1 MQCAV
6 NPTPP
11 PSKRAGHEQGNTQY
25 PFANPCPAPG
35 GTNSGDSTMRKTPL
49 LAALALACSAGFAQ
63 VATAADD
70 TLRIGVIATYS
81 GPYADYGRQ
90 FDAGIQLYLKE
101 HGGMIGG
108 KKVEIIKKD
117 TAGPAPDAA
126 KRFAQELV
134 VRDKVNFIAGLDFS
148 PNAYAIAP
156 IVTQARIPTVV
167 MNASSSAITTSS
179 PYIARVSFTVQQV
192 SAPMAQWM
200 LKNGIKETYVVVADY
215 ASGTDS
221 HTAFE
226 QAFTAGGGKVVGS
239 VRTPMNNPDFSAYVQ
254 RIKDA
259 KPQSVFFFF
268 PSGVMPP
275 AFLKA
280 WKERGMEE
288 AGIKLFAT
296 GEATDDSYLTA
307 TGDVAKG
314 LITSHHYSYAHKSDK
329 NQKFVK
335 DFYATFGKE
344 MRPSYFAI
352 TAYDGLAAID
362 GALQKTKG
370 DVSGD
375 KVMEALKGLTLES
388 PRGPIEID
396 ATTKDIVQ
404 TVYIRRTEQVGGE
417 LVNVEFDKFDK
428 VKDPAKEGK

>member
-1 MQCAV
+1 MKKS
-6 NPTPP
+6 PT
-11 PSKRAGHEQGNTQY
+11 
-25 PFANPCPAPG
+25 
-35 GTNSGDSTMRKTPL
+35 RKSFLP
-49 LAALALACSAGFAQ
+49 AALALACSAGFAH

-70 TLRIGVIATYS
+70 ALRVGVIASYS

-90 FDAGIQLYLKE
+90 FDAGIELYLKE
-101 HGGMIGG
+101 HGGKIAG
-108 KKVEIIKKD
+108 KKVEIVKKD

-126 KRFAQELV
+126 KRFAQELI
-134 VRDKVNFIAGLDFS
+134 VRDKVSFITGLDFS

-156 IVTQARIPTVV
+156 IVTQAKIPTVV

-200 LKNGIKETYVVVADY
+200 LNNGIKETYVVVADY

-226 QAFTAGGGKVVGS
+226 KAFAAGGGKVVGS

-296 GEATDDSYLTA
+296 GEATDDSYLEA
-307 TGDVAKG
+307 TGDAARG
-314 LITSHHYSYAHKSDK
+314 LVTSHHYSYAHKSEK

-335 DFYATFGKE
+335 DFYAAFGKE

-352 TAYDGLAAID
+352 TAYDGMAAID
-362 GALQKTKG
+362 NALQKTGG

-375 KVMEALKGLTLES
+375 KVMAALKGLKFES

-396 ATTKDIVQ
+396 AATGDIVQ
-404 TVYIRRTEQVGGE
+404 TVYIRRTEKVDGE
-417 LVNVEFDKFDK
+417 LVNVEFDKFEK